1 MVLAIHGELVVNK
14 KTLFALIVSTLF
26 AGCATTGNFEK
37 RMEAKKGLSKEQL
50 IDEMGIPAK
59 EYKSESFE
67 ILEYYQ
73 SDTITLPRNSVST
86 VSGNTVYTNTTGGS
100 YGVDCKLEFKLINGF
115 VTNYR
120 YTGALCKSY

>member
-1 MVLAIHGELVVNK
+1 MNK
-14 KTLFALIVSTLF
+14 KTLFALMVSALF

-100 YGVDCKLEFKLINGF
+100 YGVDCRLEFKLINGF
-115 VTNYR
+115 VANYR

>member
-1 MVLAIHGELVVNK
+1 MNLKLLCLSIISILTTSCISTSEIK
-14 KTLFALIVSTLF
+14 KID
-26 AGCATTGNFEK
+26 ATAAFEK

-50 IDEMGIPAK
+50 IDAMGIPAK

-73 SDTITLPRNSVST
+73 SDTITLPRNSIST

>member
-1 MVLAIHGELVVNK
+1 MNRKILLP
-14 KTLFALIVSTLF
+14 LIVSALF

-86 VSGNTVYTNTTGGS
+86 VSGNTLYTNTTGGS
-100 YGVDCKLEFKLINGF
+100 YPVDCKLEFKLINGV

-120 YTGALCKSY
+120 YAGALCRSY

>member
-1 MVLAIHGELVVNK
+1 MNLKLLCLSIISILTTSCISTSEIKKIDAI
-14 KTLFALIVSTLF
+14 A
-26 AGCATTGNFEK
+26 AFEK

-73 SDTITLPRNSVST
+73 SDTITLPRNSIST

>member
-1 MVLAIHGELVVNK
+1 MNLKLLCLSIISILTTSCISTSEIK
-14 KTLFALIVSTLF
+14 KID
-26 AGCATTGNFEK
+26 ATAAFEK

-50 IDEMGIPAK
+50 IDVMGIPAK

-73 SDTITLPRNSVST
+73 SDTITLPRNSIST

>member
-1 MVLAIHGELVVNK
+1 MNLKLLCLSIISILTTSCISTGEIK
-14 KTLFALIVSTLF
+14 KID
-26 AGCATTGNFEK
+26 ATAAFEK
-37 RMEAKKGLSKEQL
+37 RMEEKKGLSKEQL
-50 IDEMGIPAK
+50 IDEMGIPVK